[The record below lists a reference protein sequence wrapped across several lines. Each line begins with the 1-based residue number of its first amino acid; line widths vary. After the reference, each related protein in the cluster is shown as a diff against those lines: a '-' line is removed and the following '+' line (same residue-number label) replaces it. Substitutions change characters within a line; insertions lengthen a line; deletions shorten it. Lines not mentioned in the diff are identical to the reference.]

1 MLKTVDILERALAAC
16 DRLRADPR
24 VLHAEITGSLRRGQ
38 AEVGDLDLL
47 LVTRDPWSFERGELP
62 AGEVRKRDAPPPD
75 TARTADVFIA
85 TPETYGA
92 VLAFSTGP
100 RLINRRLRERAAQRG
115 FLYDFRSAAHGDF
128 PEIRA
133 ERGPFIALYGPDGQ
147 VVPTPTEEAFFKL
160 LGVPCVPPPFR
171 AWLAEKL

>member
-1 MLKTVDILERALAAC
+1 MMKTVDILERALAAC

-24 VLHAEITGSLRRGQ
+24 VLHAEITGSVRRGL

-62 AGEVRKRDAPPPD
+62 AGEVRRREAPPPD

-100 RLINRRLRERAAQRG
+100 RLINRRLRDRAAQRG

-128 PEIRA
+128 PEVRA

-147 VVPTPTEEAFFKL
+147 IVPTLTEEAFFKL

-171 AWLAEKL
+171 AWLAERL